1 MLNGYEPCM
10 SSCFP
15 NKIRRMAWATAVLT
29 TVAGSA
35 PAQQVAVGTGPA
47 YTLDECVRYALRNQ
61 NNVVNAR
68 LSRQMSTERIRETR
82 GLLLPHANVSGNFTD
97 NLKLQTSLIPDF
109 AGDPNNKIPVQFG
122 TKYSS
127 AVTGEVTQTLINSNY
142 FLGLKAAKVYDELAV
157 RDYERTAIQTQVEV
171 SVAYFNVL
179 VSQESIRLV
188 EANLAQFGKTLKD
201 TRARYQEGVAER
213 IDVDRIQTSYNN
225 VENNYA
231 NLKRQLA
238 YTLDVLKFQ
247 MGMPLDSPLA
257 VKDDVGT
264 FTGEMP
270 DSFNYRFLDRPEYAM
285 QRVQVEL
292 DRLNLKSKRL
302 EIIPSLNAFV
312 NYGFNWFSEE
322 FGDLYKRGFGT
333 SALGVRLSWPIF
345 SGTERIH
352 AARQLELTLRQSEN
366 NLNYLAQQI
375 QLEVRDGWTLY
386 RNNLNSLNTQKKNME
401 LTQGVYDR
409 VVLKYEEGVATSLDV
424 LSADSELKQAQND
437 YITALI
443 NTLISKV
450 RLDQAMGKIKAE

>member
-1 MLNGYEPCM
+1 
-10 SSCFP
+10 
-15 NKIRRMAWATAVLT
+15 MACVAAVLT

-35 PAQQVAVGTGPA
+35 PAQQSAVGTGPA
-47 YTLDECVRYALRNQ
+47 YTLDECVQYALRNQ

-68 LSRQMSTERIRETR
+68 LARQMSTEQIRETR
-82 GLLLPHANVSGNFTD
+82 GLLLPHANISGNFTD

-109 AGDPNNKIPVQFG
+109 TGDPNNKVPVQFG

-127 AVTGEVTQTLINSNY
+127 GVTGEVTQTLINSNY
-142 FLGLKAAKVYDELAV
+142 FLGLKAAKVYDEMAV
-157 RDYERTAIQTQVEV
+157 RDYERTAIETRVEV

-188 EANLAQFGKTLKD
+188 EANLAQFGKTLRD
-201 TRARYQEGVAER
+201 TRARYDEGVSER
-213 IDVDRIQTSYNN
+213 IDVDRIQASYNN
-225 VENNYA
+225 VENNHA

-247 MGMPLDSPLA
+247 MGMPIDSPLA
-257 VKDDVGT
+257 VKDDVSS
-264 FTGEMP
+264 FTDDMP
-270 DSFNYRFLDRPEYAM
+270 DSLNYRFLDRPEYAM

-292 DRLNLKSKRL
+292 DRLNLKSKKL
-302 EIIPSLNAFV
+302 EIVPSLNAFV
-312 NYGFNWFSEE
+312 NYGFNWFSED
-322 FGDLYKRGFGT
+322 FGDLYKKGFGT
-333 SALGVRLSWPIF
+333 SALGIRLTWPIF
-345 SGTERIH
+345 TGTERIY
-352 AARQLELTLRQSEN
+352 AARRLALTLQQSQN

-450 RLDQAMGKIKAE
+450 RLEQAMGKIKAE